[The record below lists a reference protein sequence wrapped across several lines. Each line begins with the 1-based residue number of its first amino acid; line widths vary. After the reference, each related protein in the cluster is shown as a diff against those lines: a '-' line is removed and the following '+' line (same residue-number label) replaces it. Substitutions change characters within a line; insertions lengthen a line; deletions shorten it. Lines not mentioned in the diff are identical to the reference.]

1 LASHLIMKD
10 KYRTGAKGALLDE
23 YEKAIAELIDC
34 IASVSDKN
42 LIAVVDGTTTD
53 PDCKS
58 IQAIMAHVVRSAYSY
73 ATYIEHLKGGSSV
86 RPEKQYY
93 SSANEYIKG
102 LKAAFEFT
110 ESVLNEVKNNELEE
124 FDGAKKINTA
134 WGQCYDIEQLTE
146 HAIVHILRHRRQIEK
161 FKIQLES

>member
-1 LASHLIMKD
+1 MKD

-42 LIAVVDGTTTD
+42 LIAVVDETTTD

-58 IQAIMAHVVRSAYSY
+58 IQAILAHVVRSAYSY
-73 ATYIEHLKGGSSV
+73 AIYIEHLKGGSSV

-93 SSANEYIKG
+93 SLADEYIKD
-102 LKAAFEFT
+102 LNEAFEFT
-110 ESVLNEVKNNELEE
+110 QGVFNEIKNNELEE
-124 FDGAKKINTA
+124 FDSAKKISTA
-134 WGQCYDIEQLTE
+134 WGQCYDIEQLME

-161 FKIQLES
+161 FKILLEN